1 MRKLLFAGFL
11 SLFSAVY
18 AQEIT
23 LPFGIIGLTQGFG
36 YYIQS
41 DLKDLNK
48 YVKDN
53 TSFELQTVNNFPARP
68 FYGGY
73 LTIPLGVKV
82 NIGLDYGF
90 HSTGSRIGQKDYS
103 GSYFF
108 DQVIKTHT
116 LSISSEILLSR
127 IAKQWVYFHLNAGLD
142 FSTWE
147 ITEKMTLFSQSSE
160 DKMKFVAD
168 CPFVE
173 PAFVFKWQ
181 LYRKIGISVRPAYH
195 FSFGGKYHDLVNHD
209 RSTDK
214 KPGWNGPRI
223 SFNLEY
229 SLFNQY
235 DTPNPN

>member
-1 MRKLLFAGFL
+1 MRKLLFAG
-11 SLFSAVY
+11 LFFICFAGF
-18 AQEIT
+18 AQQSK

-41 DLKDLNK
+41 DLKDLNEL
-48 YVKDN
+48 VKNN
-53 TSFELQTVNNFPARP
+53 TSFELQTVNNFPVRP
-68 FYGGY
+68 FFGGY

-82 NIGLDYGF
+82 NFGVDYCF

-103 GSYFF
+103 GSYSF
-108 DQVIKTHT
+108 DQVIKTQT
-116 LSISSEILLSR
+116 LSVFSEILLGRNNKS
-127 IAKQWVYFHLNAGLD
+127 WVYFHLNAGLD

-147 ITEKMTLFSQSSE
+147 ITEKMQLFSQTNE
-160 DKMKFVAD
+160 DKTKFVAN

-195 FSFGGKYHDLVNHD
+195 FGFGGKYHNPLNHD
-209 RSTDK
+209 IKTDQ

-223 SFNLEY
+223 SLNVEY

-235 DTPNPN
+235 ETPNSN